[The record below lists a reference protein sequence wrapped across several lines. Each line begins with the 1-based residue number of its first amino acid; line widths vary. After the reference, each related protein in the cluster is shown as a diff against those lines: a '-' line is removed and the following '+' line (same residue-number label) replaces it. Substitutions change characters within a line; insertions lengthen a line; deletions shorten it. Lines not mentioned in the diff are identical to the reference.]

1 MAEPIDHSWRVT
13 LKRRL
18 VVAAAVFM
26 CWSVAIE
33 ARLVYLQVFQHDRLG
48 AIAEDQQLRKITLK
62 PKRGD
67 ILDRNG
73 RLFAYNVDAD
83 SVFAIPGAVDKPERT
98 IDQLCRA
105 LGVPN
110 SRVDG
115 CTRKEREQFI
125 SRLTRRDKQGQ
136 PQKFVWLS
144 RWISTEQAA
153 RVRELDLK
161 GVSMRRETRRYYPNR
176 ELGAH
181 LIGYVGDENKGL
193 AGVEQTFDGIIGG
206 ESGSTLVQVDA
217 HGRPFSRLETPPTPG
232 ASIELTIDPY
242 IQHIAERELAAA
254 VEWSGA
260 EGGSAIVMDPFSGE
274 LFAMANVPTFNPN
287 TFGDYPAEARKN
299 RAIQDVYEP
308 GSTFKVVTAGAALEE
323 KIISPSDLIN
333 TSPGVIRFGARVID
347 EAKGHNYGTLSFEDV
362 IVKSSN
368 IGAIKVGLRL
378 GKERLSSY
386 VTRFGFG
393 AKSAPRD
400 FRGESRG
407 IVWNAQNLNDSA
419 VASVSM
425 GYQVSVTPLQMAA
438 AFSAV
443 ANGGELVEPQLV
455 RAVIHNGVRTPISRK
470 VVRRVLSP
478 DVATQL
484 TAIMEGV
491 VDRGTAKTAQV
502 EGFTIAGK
510 TGTAAKA
517 LEGGRGY
524 STTDYNV
531 SFAGFVPSRA
541 PLFTILVVID
551 SPHKV
556 SAYGGTVAGP
566 VFQKIAAAVLRH
578 RGVPP
583 SLNPPPPVLI
593 ARDRTARPQPVAGPA
608 DAPIVTVAHN
618 VSDAA
623 AVFPNLVGMN
633 ARDAIRTL
641 VRLGLSPR
649 VLGVGTVVNQQ
660 PAPGSSLDASD
671 DATLWLDRRPRLE
684 SSVGEAPP
692 RALDAAGVPRGR
704 P

>member
-1 MAEPIDHSWRVT
+1 VAEHIDPSWRVT

-18 VVAAAVFM
+18 SVAAAVFM
-26 CWSVAIE
+26 LWSVAIE
-33 ARLVYLQVFQHDRLG
+33 ARLVYLQVFQHEWLG
-48 AIAEDQQLRKITLK
+48 AIAEDQQLRQIELK

-73 RLFAYNVDAD
+73 RLFAYNVDAE
-83 SVFAIPGAVDKPERT
+83 SVFAVPGAVDKPAWT
-98 IDQLCRA
+98 VDQLCRA
-105 LGVPN
+105 LRVPT
-110 SRVDG
+110 RTEG
-115 CTRKEREQFI
+115 CTRKERELYI
-125 SRLTRRDKQGQ
+125 SRLTKLDKHGK
-136 PQKFVWLS
+136 PLKFAWLS
-144 RWISTEQAA
+144 RWISPEQAA
-153 RVRELDLK
+153 RVRQLDLK

-176 ELGAH
+176 ELAAH
-181 LIGYVGDENKGL
+181 VLGYVGDENTGL
-193 AGVEQTFDGIIGG
+193 AGVEQKFDAVIGG
-206 ESGSTLVQVDA
+206 QPGSTLVQVDA

-242 IQHIAERELAAA
+242 IQHIVERELAAA

-260 EGGSAIVMDPFSGE
+260 DGGSAIVMDPFSGE

-287 TFGDYPAEARKN
+287 IFGDYPAEARKN

-323 KIISPSDLIN
+323 KIISPSDLIH

-368 IGAIKVGLRL
+368 VGAIKVGLKL

-407 IVWNAQNLNDSA
+407 IISNVADLNDSA

-455 RAVIHNGVRTPISRK
+455 RAIIHDGVRKPISRK

-478 DVATQL
+478 GVATQL

-510 TGTAAKA
+510 TGTAAKTI
-517 LEGGRGY
+517 EGGRGY
-524 STTDYNV
+524 SNTDYNV

-593 ARDRTARPQPVAGPA
+593 ARDRSTRPQPVAGPA
-608 DAPIVTVAHN
+608 DAPVVTVAN
-618 VSDAA
+618 TASDAPSA
-623 AVFPNLVGMN
+623 FPNLVGMN

-649 VLGVGTVVNQQ
+649 VHGVGSVVNQQ
-660 PAPGSSLDASD
+660 PAPGSSLDTIDA
-671 DATLWLDRRPRLE
+671 ATLWLDRRPRLE
-684 SSVGEAPP
+684 SSVGGASP
-692 RALDAAGVPRGR
+692 RALDAAGVLRGR